1 MGYMEGDPNTALE
14 KRLRKRDRE
23 DRSIGGKPPNLLN
36 IALCGLAS
44 LPFLLALRRLC
55 LCPMHPCFV
64 HVHATNKETNQQKSN
79 RTNRSMLKEKLAKD
93 AKQGQKNM

>member
-44 LPFLLALRRLC
+44 LPFLLAPRRS
-55 LCPMHPCFV
+55 CPRFV
-64 HVHATNKETNQQKSN
+64 HVHATNKDTNQQASEG
-79 RTNRSMLKEKLAKD
+79 TNRRKAC
-93 AKQGQKNM
+93 